1 MKKLLVSL
9 LCVVA
14 SSSALAFVPATVQ
27 SIFSSCPQAA
37 PTTDGGF
44 CASFKS
50 VASCQ
55 CVEKGV
61 PSSVCQNIDLLYK
74 VMIARY
80 HSVENACANQ
90 HDTSTQN
97 CIDDWK
103 CYMSGGTNSQGGLC
117 SSTGSKC

>member
-1 MKKLLVSL
+1 MKKFLVSL
-9 LCVVA
+9 LCVVT

-27 SIFSSCPQAA
+27 STFSSCPQAVS
-37 PTTDGGF
+37 TTDGGF

-55 CVEKGV
+55 CVERGM
-61 PSSVCQNIDLLYK
+61 PSKACQSMDLLYNA
-74 VMIARY
+74 MIATY
-80 HSVENACANQ
+80 KTVERACANQ

-103 CYMSGGTNSQGGLC
+103 CYIAISLS
-117 SSTGSKC
+117 